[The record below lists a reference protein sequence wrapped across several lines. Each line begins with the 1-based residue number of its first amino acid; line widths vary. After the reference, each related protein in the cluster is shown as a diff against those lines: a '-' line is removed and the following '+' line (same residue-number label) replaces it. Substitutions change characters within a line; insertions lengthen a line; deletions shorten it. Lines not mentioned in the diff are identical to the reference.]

1 VTDVSAPPGTSPGVA
16 APADPIREQLLR
28 AAAAVFARQG
38 YAGTRIMDVVRE
50 SGLSTGAV
58 YGRFASKNDLLREAV
73 VTRSRNAPSLIDM
86 ADLDRVTDLIT
97 RDALRTEPLADAEA
111 LRLEAYVTARREP
124 EVAEALGEANA
135 AWREGMAP
143 LVESARADGSLADD
157 VDGEAALFLARILNL
172 GMLVHRGSGV
182 PGPDP
187 EAWGAVVARVVAS
200 IGSDPDHPAA
210 PRDASEEAQ

>member
-1 VTDVSAPPGTSPGVA
+1 MTDVSVPPAVDAG
-16 APADPIREQLLR
+16 APADPIREQLLH
-28 AAAAVFARQG
+28 AAAAVVARQG

-73 VTRSRNAPSLIDM
+73 VTRSRNARSLIDT
-86 ADLDRVTDLIT
+86 AELARVSDLIT
-97 RDALRTEPLADAEA
+97 RDALRTEPLSDAEA

-124 EVAEALGEANA
+124 EVAEALADANA
-135 AWREGMAP
+135 AWREGRASV
-143 LVESARADGSLADD
+143 VEAARAAGPLADD
-157 VDGEAALFLARILNL
+157 VDGDAALFLARILAL

-187 EAWGAVVARVVAS
+187 EAWGALVARVVAS
-200 IGSDPDHPAA
+200 FDADSAPPAPA
-210 PRDASEEAQ
+210 DVAEEAP